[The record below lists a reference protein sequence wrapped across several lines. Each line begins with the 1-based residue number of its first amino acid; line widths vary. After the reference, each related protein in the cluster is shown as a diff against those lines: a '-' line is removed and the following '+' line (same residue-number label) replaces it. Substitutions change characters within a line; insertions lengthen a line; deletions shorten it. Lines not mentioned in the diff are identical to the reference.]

1 MSVDEE
7 RVLREVFGAAFLICS
22 FNWHL
27 FKARED
33 RGAGRVESAA
43 AHIRE
48 AQGISDNLYDLFVA
62 YGGEVAER

>member
-1 MSVDEE
+1 MPVDEE
-7 RVLREVFGAAFLICS
+7 RILREVFCAAFLVCS

-33 RGAGRVESAA
+33 RGAGRVETAA

-48 AQGISDNLYDLFVA
+48 AQGISDDLYDLFVA